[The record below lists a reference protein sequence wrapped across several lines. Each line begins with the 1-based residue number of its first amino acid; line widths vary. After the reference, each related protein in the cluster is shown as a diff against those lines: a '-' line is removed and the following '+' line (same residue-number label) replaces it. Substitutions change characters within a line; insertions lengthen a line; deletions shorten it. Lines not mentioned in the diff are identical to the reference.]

1 MSTEMDIDPPPT
13 TATITTTTTT
23 KPTKSSSKFQTL
35 TQTTIRSPVFS
46 YAHLS
51 LVSPFPS
58 SSSSSS
64 SSSQNTPS
72 LDTLTARHYLTTAL
86 RQFLGDTGASLA
98 IDMLLV
104 KGTECWV
111 RVPREDLAAFAAAV
125 TAYPGHNVGGE
136 EEQMLMRVVGCG
148 DWLGAL
154 VGREGQGRVW
164 G

>member
-1 MSTEMDIDPPPT
+1 MSTEMDIDPPT
-13 TATITTTTTT
+13 TNITITT
-23 KPTKSSSKFQTL
+23 KPTKSSKSQTL

-58 SSSSSS
+58 SSSSS
-64 SSSQNTPS
+64 QNTPS
-72 LDTLTARHYLTTAL
+72 LDDLTARHYLTTAL

-136 EEQMLMRVVGCG
+136 EQMLMRVVGCG

-154 VGREGQGRVW
+154 VGREGEARVW

>member
-1 MSTEMDIDPPPT
+1 MSTEMDIDPPT
-13 TATITTTTTT
+13 TTTITTTT
-23 KPTKSSSKFQTL
+23 KPTKSSKSQTL

-51 LVSPFPS
+51 LVSPFL
-58 SSSSSS
+58 S

-125 TAYPGHNVGGE
+125 TAYPGQNVGG

-154 VGREGQGRVW
+154 VGREGEGRVW
-164 G
+164 

>member
-1 MSTEMDIDPPPT
+1 MSTEMDIDPPT
-13 TATITTTTTT
+13 TNITTTT
-23 KPTKSSSKFQTL
+23 KPTKSSKSQTL

-51 LVSPFPS
+51 LVSPFP
-58 SSSSSS
+58 S

-111 RVPREDLAAFAAAV
+111 RVPREDMAAFAAAV
-125 TAYPGHNVGGE
+125 TAYPGHNVGG

-154 VGREGQGRVW
+154 VGREGEGRVW